1 MGRRFE
7 SFCVR
12 HQAVGFT
19 LDRFLDRI
27 SQGWRLGVLRLDV
40 GVWGL
45 SGLLQGYQYVV
56 GVTEE
61 FLKLGLGFRV

>member
-1 MGRRFE
+1 MGPRFE

-40 GVWGL
+40 RVWGL
-45 SGLLQGYQYVV
+45 IV
-56 GVTEE
+56 GSSEGINNMW
-61 FLKLGLGFRV
+61 LG